1 MVTVPAPARTGPSPL
16 PYAHDPGRRFRLVL
30 VLGALSGLTPLAI
43 DAYLPALPAISA
55 DLGASPSSTQLT
67 LTALLLGLALGQAV
81 AGPVSDSVGRRG
93 PVLVGL
99 VGFSVTSLLC
109 ALAPSVPVLI
119 VLRFL
124 QGATGAA
131 GVVAA
136 RAVVRDLYEGV
147 AAARMFAS
155 LILVMGVAPVLAPV
169 LGAQVLRFTAWQGVF
184 VLLSG
189 LGVLLLVL
197 SWRTLPE
204 SLPPARRRPGSLR
217 VTGRVAAGLLRDRRF
232 LAYVLAGGFGFA
244 SMFTYIS
251 GSSFALQDVYGL
263 SPAMFSGVFA
273 MNAVGFVGMSQVSG
287 RLVARTGASA
297 LLVAGTLVGLTGSL
311 LALVAVVAGLGL
323 PVLLP
328 GLFLVVAALGF
339 VAPNA
344 TALALSD
351 HGAVAGTA
359 SALLGILQYAV
370 AGAAAPLAGMV
381 PGSVLPMTLTMV
393 GCAGCAVLL
402 AVTAGRV
409 PHASGEVP
417 AAGPAAEEPAVP
429 VSP

>member
-1 MVTVPAPARTGPSPL
+1 MTVPAPVGAAVPL
-16 PYAHDPGRRFRLVL
+16 AAVAPVRRLRLVV

-43 DAYLPALPAISA
+43 DAYLPALPAIAA
-55 DLGASPSSTQLT
+55 DLGATPSSTQLT
-67 LTALLLGLALGQAV
+67 LTALLLGLAVGQAV
-81 AGPVSDSVGRRG
+81 AGPVSDTVGRRG

-99 VGFSVTSLLC
+99 VGFTIASLLC
-109 ALAPSVPVLI
+109 ALAPSVPVL
-119 VLRFL
+119 VALRFL

-136 RAVVRDLYEGV
+136 RAVVRDLYEGA

-169 LGAQVLRFTAWQGVF
+169 LGAQVLRVTAWQGVF
-184 VLLSG
+184 VLLAL
-189 LGVLLLVL
+189 LGLLLLLL

-204 SLPPARRRPGSLR
+204 SLPPERRRPGSLR

-244 SMFTYIS
+244 AMFTYIS
-251 GSSFALQDVYGL
+251 GSSFALQQVYGL
-263 SPAMFSGVFA
+263 SPSAFSGVFA
-273 MNAVGFVGMSQVSG
+273 ANAVGFVAMSQVSG

-297 LLVAGTLVGLTGSL
+297 LLVAGSLLALTGST
-311 LALVAVVAGLGL
+311 LALVAVLGELGL

-328 GLFLVVAALGF
+328 GLSLVVASLGF
-339 VAPNA
+339 IAPNA

-359 SALLGILQYAV
+359 SALLGILQYGV
-370 AGAAAPLAGMV
+370 AGAAAPLAGLV
-381 PGSVLPMTLTMV
+381 AGSVLPMTLTMV
-393 GCAGCAVLL
+393 ACAGAAVLL
-402 AVTAGRV
+402 AVTAGRM
-409 PHASGEVP
+409 PHPVAV
-417 AAGPAAEEPAVP
+417 AAPIRDAAAVPAVP